1 MPFSISTSTSSSVF
15 TSVNAS
21 SSKNGQKTSE
31 SSHRYARTSHT
42 DPDGTTTVRTIRQDL
57 GEPVIVEEH
66 RYDENGRE
74 LAALPDARSEGM
86 SRRIED
92 VKDDEDVEEKDN
104 TKADVERE

>member
-1 MPFSISTSTSSSVF
+1 MPFNITTSTSSSVYA
-15 TSVNAS
+15 SANLS
-21 SSKNGQKTSE
+21 SSKNGQKTHE

-42 DPDGTTTVRTIRQDL
+42 ERDGTTTVRTIRQDQD
-57 GEPVIVEEH
+57 EPVIVEEH

-92 VKDDEDVEEKDN
+92 VKEDEVDVKE
-104 TKADVERE
+104 